1 MKLAIEIKCHLTDFR
16 YNAPIIIQKHELLN
30 NQLLTVHIYS
40 LGVPIGKIDFSA
52 LPNFH
57 LYSISE
63 WKYCLE
69 FFFNDLMINLDSI
82 DFKLPFFNMI
92 NYQNHI
98 YENIKGEFLFIIES
112 IFLKIIEVKK
122 NTILDLIENRTI
134 LLNALYSKALVSSE
148 IPNCLKIKIRPTLK
162 SLEESHEAI
171 HFTLLKKPEALLRLD
186 GNQSFEIRDLIE
198 FIKSLEKKL
207 GYKLNNSLEYIEEPL
222 KNFNEHVLFK
232 HISNYPLALDESFM
246 NFDKIHIMRASF
258 NKPQNIILK
267 PSLYGISKCFEI
279 LKNSK
284 ENNLNIIISST
295 YETASAMRSLIFLAL
310 HNPTTYHGLDTLKFL
325 PEHLSIKCE
334 HFVLHF

>member
-1 MKLAIEIKCHLTDFR
+1 MKLAIEVKCRLSNFR

-40 LGVPIGKIDFSA
+40 LGESIGVIDFSA

-57 LYSISE
+57 QYSINE

-69 FFFNDLMINLDSI
+69 HFFNDLMINLDSI

-92 NYQNHI
+92 NYQNHF

-112 IFLKIIEVKK
+112 VLLKILEVKK

-134 LLNALYSKALVSSE
+134 LLNALYSKALSNAE

-171 HFTLLKKPEALLRLD
+171 HSTLSKKPQALLRLD
-186 GNQSFEIRDLIE
+186 GNQRFEIRDLIE
-198 FIKSLEKKL
+198 FVKSLEKKL

-232 HISNYPLALDESFM
+232 RISHYPLALDESFM
-246 NFDKIHIMRASF
+246 NVDKIHNMDASLK
-258 NKPQNIILK
+258 KPQNIILK

-279 LKNSK
+279 LKNAK
-284 ENNLNIIISST
+284 ANNLNIIISST
-295 YETASAMRSLIFLAL
+295 YESASAMRSLMFLAT
-310 HNPTTYHGLDTLKFL
+310 HNPTTYHGLDTLKFI
-325 PEHLSIKCE
+325 PDHLSIDCE